1 MAEMQSRPPGRG
13 STPPGP
19 LAAGA
24 NAGGLRPGGRAK
36 RDPLERPGAWQGHH
50 AQDLASTREVLNC
63 SPSDCCWTWDPDL
76 R

>member
-13 STPPGP
+13 STPHFP

-36 RDPLERPGAWQGHH
+36 RDPLERPGAWQGDH
-50 AQDLASTREVLNC
+50 AQDLAPTRGGAQLFAIRLLL
-63 SPSDCCWTWDPDL
+63 DL
-76 R
+76 GP